1 MSKII
6 IDPEDPLGGYRV
18 KAVITDKVASK
29 KMALERAFTAVEARV
44 KP

>member
-6 IDPEDPLGGYRV
+6 IDPEDPLGVYRV
-18 KAVITDKVASK
+18 KAVITDKVANK
-29 KMALERAFTAVEARV
+29 KMVLERSFTAVEAPV